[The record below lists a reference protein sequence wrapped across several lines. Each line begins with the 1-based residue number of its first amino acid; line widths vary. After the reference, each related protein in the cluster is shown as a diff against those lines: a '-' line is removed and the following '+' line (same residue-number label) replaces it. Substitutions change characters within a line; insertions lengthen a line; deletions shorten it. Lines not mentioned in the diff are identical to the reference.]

1 MNFRIIFNIWD
12 FLLPSHGGADPG
24 AVSGGLQE
32 KDFTLEASLYMA
44 DRLKELGIPVV
55 LTRDY
60 DENISRTERLRRA
73 NEAFGGSPNAILISN
88 HINAG
93 GGEGAEVI
101 YALRNNSTL
110 AQSILEEIGS
120 EGQIMRKYYQRRL
133 PEDPSKDYYYII
145 RETTPMQSVLVE
157 YGFIDNANDRV
168 KLQNDLLNYV
178 EAVVRAIAEYA
189 GVPYTPPEGSG
200 NNFYTVV
207 KGDSLWSIANR
218 FGVTVQALRDA
229 NNLTSDVLSVGQILR
244 IPGSNEG
251 DEIVPP
257 SGNVTYTVQRGDS
270 LWSIASRYGIS
281 VNDLRRANNLTSDTL
296 SIGQVLIIPGVGS
309 GNEGNDNITGPS
321 TTYTVVSGDS
331 LWSIANRFGVTV
343 QALRD
348 ANNLTSDVLSVGQV
362 LTIPGVSGEEDN
374 GEDEDNGAVFYYTVE
389 RGDSLWSIA
398 RRFGVT
404 VQEIRDAN
412 DLTSD
417 TLSVGQSLIIPGIS
431 AGDDLEDNEENDTV
445 PTTYTVASGDSL
457 WSIANRFGVTVN
469 ELKSANGL
477 TSNLLSVG
485 QVLIIPTAGSST
497 PGSPIYN
504 TYTVASGDSLWS
516 IANRFGTT
524 VDTIKTLNNLTS
536 NLLSIGQVLQI
547 PNN

>member
-1 MNFRIIFNIWD
+1 MNERIVTGVVVD
-12 FLLPSHGGADPG
+12 AGHGGADPG

-32 KDFTLEASLYMA
+32 KDFTLDASLYMYE
-44 DRLKELGIPVV
+44 RLQQLGIPAV
-55 LTRDY
+55 LTRDS
-60 DENISRTERLRRA
+60 DENLSRTERLRRA
-73 NEAFGGSPNAILISN
+73 NEAFGGSSNAILISN

-145 RETTPMQSVLVE
+145 RETAPMQSLLVE

-178 EAVVRAIAEYA
+178 EAVVRAIAQYA

-200 NNFYTVV
+200 TNFYTVV
-207 KGDSLWSIANR
+207 KGDSLWSIAR
-218 FGVTVQALRDA
+218 KFGVTVQALRDA
-229 NNLTSDVLSVGQILR
+229 NNLTSDTLTVGQLLR
-244 IPGSNEG
+244 IPTTSG
-251 DEIVPP
+251 DTGTG
-257 SGNVTYTVQRGDS
+257 GNVTYTVQRGDS

-281 VNDLRRANNLTSDTL
+281 VNDLRSANSLTSDTL
-296 SIGQVLIIPGVGS
+296 SIGQVLIIPGVSNG
-309 GNEGNDNITGPS
+309 EEDNDNITGPS
-321 TTYTVVSGDS
+321 TTYTVQSGDS
-331 LWSIANRFGVTV
+331 LWSIGNRFGVTV
-343 QALRD
+343 QQLRD

-362 LTIPGVSGEEDN
+362 LTIPGVSG
-374 GEDEDNGAVFYYTVE
+374 DEDTGDNNGAVFYYTVE

-412 DLTSD
+412 DLVSD
-417 TLSVGQSLIIPGIS
+417 TLSVGQSLIIPGLS
-431 AGDDLEDNEENDTV
+431 ADEDLEDDNNNETT
-445 PTTYTVASGDSL
+445 PSTYTVQSGDSL
-457 WSIANRFGVTVN
+457 WSIANKFGVTVN
-469 ELKSANGL
+469 DLKDANSL
-477 TSNLLSVG
+477 TSNLLSIG
-485 QVLIIPTAGSST
+485 QVLIIPSSST
-497 PGSPIYN
+497 NNPTNPSYT
-504 TYTVASGDSLWS
+504 TYTVQRGDSLWS
-516 IANRFGTT
+516 IANNFGVT
-524 VDTIKTLNNLTS
+524 VDAIKTLNNLTS
-536 NLLSIGQVLQI
+536 NLLSVGQVLQI

>member
-32 KDFTLEASLYMA
+32 KDFTLEASLYTA

-321 TTYTVVSGDS
+321 TTYTVVKGDS

-497 PGSPIYN
+497 PGSPTYN

-536 NLLSIGQVLQI
+536 NLLSVGQVLQI

>member
-1 MNFRIIFNIWD
+1 MNERRVAGVVVD
-12 FLLPSHGGADPG
+12 AGHGGADPG
-24 AVSGGLQE
+24 AVSSGLQE

-60 DENISRTERLRRA
+60 DENISREERLRRA
-73 NEAFGGSPNAILISN
+73 NEAFGGSSNAILISN

-168 KLQNDLLNYV
+168 KLQNDLLDYV

-189 GVPYTPPEGSG
+189 GVTYVPPSGSSG
-200 NNFYTVV
+200 NFYTVV
-207 KGDSLWSIANR
+207 KGDSLYSIARR
-218 FGVTVQALRDA
+218 FGVTVQALKDA
-229 NNLTSDVLSVGQILR
+229 NNLTSDTLSVGQVLR
-244 IPGSNEG
+244 IPSN
-251 DEIVPP
+251 DQDNDFNPP
-257 SGNVTYTVQRGDS
+257 SGNVTYTVKKGDS

-281 VNDLRRANNLTSDTL
+281 VNALREANNLVSDTL
-296 SIGQVLIIPGVGS
+296 SIGQVLIIPGVS
-309 GNEGNDNITGPS
+309 DDNDNITGPS
-321 TTYTVVSGDS
+321 TTYTVVRGDS

-343 QALRD
+343 EQLRD
-348 ANNLTSDVLSVGQV
+348 ANNLTTDVLSVGQV
-362 LTIPGVSGEEDN
+362 LTIPGVSGGNEDSDN
-374 GEDEDNGAVFYYTVE
+374 NGAVFYYTVE
-389 RGDSLWSIA
+389 RGDTLWNIA
-398 RRFGVT
+398 SRFGVT

-431 AGDDLEDNEENDTV
+431 AGDDLEDNEGSETV
-445 PTTYTVASGDSL
+445 PTTYTVQSGDSL

-469 ELKSANGL
+469 DLKSANGL

-485 QVLIIPTAGSST
+485 QVLIIPTSGSNT
-497 PGSPIYN
+497 PVNPSYT
-504 TYTVASGDSLWS
+504 TYTVQLGDSLWS
-516 IANRFGTT
+516 IANRYNTT
-524 VDTIKTLNNLTS
+524 VDAIKTLNNLTS

>member
-1 MNFRIIFNIWD
+1 MNERRVTGVVVD
-12 FLLPSHGGADPG
+12 AGHGGADPG
-24 AVSGGLQE
+24 AVSSGLQE

-157 YGFIDNANDRV
+157 YGFIDNAKDRV

-244 IPGSNEG
+244 IPGSNEDNG
-251 DEIVPP
+251 NVPP
-257 SGNVTYTVQRGDS
+257 SGNVTYTVQKGDS

-281 VNDLRRANNLTSDTL
+281 VNELRQANNLTSDTL

-321 TTYTVVSGDS
+321 TTYTVVKGDS

-497 PGSPIYN
+497 PGSPTYN

-536 NLLSIGQVLQI
+536 NLLSVGQVLQI

>member
-1 MNFRIIFNIWD
+1 MNERRVTGVVVD
-12 FLLPSHGGADPG
+12 AGHGGADPG

-445 PTTYTVASGDSL
+445 PTTYTVVSGDSL
-457 WSIANRFGVTVN
+457 WSIANRFGVTVSD
-469 ELKSANGL
+469 LKSANGL

>member
-1 MNFRIIFNIWD
+1 MNERRVTGVVVD
-12 FLLPSHGGADPG
+12 AGHGGADPG

-32 KDFTLEASLYMA
+32 KDFTLDASLYMYE
-44 DRLKELGIPVV
+44 RLQQLGIPVV

-60 DENISRTERLRRA
+60 DENLSRTERLRRA
-73 NEAFGGSPNAILISN
+73 NEAFGGSSNAILISN

-145 RETTPMQSVLVE
+145 RETSPMQSLLVE

-178 EAVVRAIAEYA
+178 EAVVRAIAQYA

-200 NNFYTVV
+200 TNFYTVV
-207 KGDSLWSIANR
+207 KGDSLWSIAR
-218 FGVTVQALRDA
+218 KFGVTVQQLRDA
-229 NNLTSDVLSVGQILR
+229 NNLTSDTLTVGQLLR
-244 IPGSNEG
+244 IPTSGTDNG
-251 DEIVPP
+251 TG
-257 SGNVTYTVQRGDS
+257 GNVTYTVQRGDS

-296 SIGQVLIIPGVGS
+296 SIGQVLIIPGVS
-309 GNEGNDNITGPS
+309 NGNEDNDNITGPS
-321 TTYTVVSGDS
+321 TTYTVQSGDS

-343 QALRD
+343 QQLRD
-348 ANNLTSDVLSVGQV
+348 ANNLTSDILSIGQV
-362 LTIPGVSGEEDN
+362 LTIPGVSG
-374 GEDEDNGAVFYYTVE
+374 DEDIGDNNGAVFYYTVE

-412 DLTSD
+412 DLVSD
-417 TLSVGQSLIIPGIS
+417 TLSIGQQLIIPSLS
-431 AGDDLEDNEENDTV
+431 ADEDLEDNEGSETV
-445 PTTYTVASGDSL
+445 PTTYTVQSGDSL
-457 WSIANRFGVTVN
+457 WSIANKFGVTVN
-469 ELKSANGL
+469 DLKAANSL
-477 TSNLLSVG
+477 TSNLLSIG
-485 QVLIIPTAGSST
+485 QVLIIPSSST
-497 PGSPIYN
+497 NNPTNPSYT

-547 PNN
+547 PNI

>member
-1 MNFRIIFNIWD
+1 MNFNIIFNIWD

-321 TTYTVVSGDS
+321 TTYTVVKGDS

-445 PTTYTVASGDSL
+445 PTTYTVQSGDSL
-457 WSIANRFGVTVN
+457 WSIANRFGVTVSD
-469 ELKSANGL
+469 LKSANGL

>member
-24 AVSGGLQE
+24 AVSNGLQE
-32 KDFTLEASLYMA
+32 KDFTLEASLYMY
-44 DRLKELGIPVV
+44 DRLRELGIPAV

-60 DENISRTERLRRA
+60 DENLSREDRLRRA
-73 NEAFGGSPNAILISN
+73 NEAFGGSSNAILISN

-145 RETTPMQSVLVE
+145 RETAPMQSLLVE

-189 GVPYTPPEGSG
+189 GVTYIPPEGSS

-207 KGDSLWSIANR
+207 KGDSLYSIAR
-218 FGVTVQALRDA
+218 RYGVTVQALRDA
-229 NNLTSDVLSVGQILR
+229 NNLTSDTLSVGQVLR
-244 IPGSNEG
+244 IPSNNG
-251 DEIVPP
+251 NVPP

-281 VNDLRRANNLTSDTL
+281 VNDLRQANNLTSDTL
-296 SIGQVLIIPGVGS
+296 SIGQVLIIPGVS
-309 GNEGNDNITGPS
+309 NGNEGNDNITGPS
-321 TTYTVVSGDS
+321 FPYTVVKGDS
-331 LWSIANRFGVTV
+331 LWSIGNRFGVTV
-343 QALRD
+343 QQIRD
-348 ANNLTSDVLSVGQV
+348 LNKLTSDTLSVGQV
-362 LTIPGVSGEEDN
+362 LLIPGTNEEDN
-374 GEDEDNGAVFYYTVE
+374 GEENGAVFYYTVG

-404 VQEIRDAN
+404 VQEIKDAN
-412 DLTSD
+412 DLVSD
-417 TLSVGQSLIIPGIS
+417 TLSIGQSLIIPGIS
-431 AGDDLEDNEENDTV
+431 AGDDLEDSEDNVTV

-469 ELKSANGL
+469 NLKSANSL
-477 TSNLLSVG
+477 TSNLLSIG
-485 QVLIIPTAGSST
+485 QVLIIPTAGSNFPT
-497 PGSPIYN
+497 NPTYT

-516 IANRFGTT
+516 IANKFGTT
-524 VDTIKTLNNLTS
+524 VDAIKTLNNLTS

>member
-1 MNFRIIFNIWD
+1 MNERRVTGVVVD
-12 FLLPSHGGADPG
+12 AGHGGADPG
-24 AVSGGLQE
+24 AVSSGLQE

-73 NEAFGGSPNAILISN
+73 NEAFDSSPNAILISN

-189 GVPYTPPEGSG
+189 GVPYVPPEGSG

-218 FGVTVQALRDA
+218 FGVIVQALRDA

-321 TTYTVVSGDS
+321 TTYTVVKGDS

-497 PGSPIYN
+497 PGSPTYN

-536 NLLSIGQVLQI
+536 NLLSVGQVLQI

>member
-1 MNFRIIFNIWD
+1 MNERRVTGVVVD
-12 FLLPSHGGADPG
+12 AGHGGADPG

-189 GVPYTPPEGSG
+189 GVPYVPPEGSG

-321 TTYTVVSGDS
+321 TTYTVVKGDS
-331 LWSIANRFGVTV
+331 LWSIANRFGVAV

-469 ELKSANGL
+469 DLKSANGL

-497 PGSPIYN
+497 PGSPTYN

>member
-1 MNFRIIFNIWD
+1 
-12 FLLPSHGGADPG
+12 
-24 AVSGGLQE
+24 
-32 KDFTLEASLYMA
+32 MA

-309 GNEGNDNITGPS
+309 GNEGDDNITGPS
-321 TTYTVVSGDS
+321 TTYTVVKGDS

-389 RGDSLWSIA
+389 RGDSLYSIA
-398 RRFGVT
+398 RRFGVM

-445 PTTYTVASGDSL
+445 PTTYTVQSGDSL

-469 ELKSANGL
+469 DLKAANGL

-485 QVLIIPTAGSST
+485 QVLIIPKSGSTT
-497 PGSPIYN
+497 PGTPTYN

-524 VDTIKTLNNLTS
+524 VDMIKSLNNLTS

>member
-1 MNFRIIFNIWD
+1 MNERRVVGVVVD
-12 FLLPSHGGADPG
+12 AGHGGADPG
-24 AVSGGLQE
+24 AVSSGLQE

-60 DENISRTERLRRA
+60 DENISREERLRRA
-73 NEAFGGSPNAILISN
+73 NEAFDGSPNAILISN

-145 RETTPMQSVLVE
+145 RETSPMQSLLVE

-189 GVPYTPPEGSG
+189 GVTYVPPSGSSG
-200 NNFYTVV
+200 NFYTVV
-207 KGDSLWSIANR
+207 KGDSLYSIARR
-218 FGVTVQALRDA
+218 FGVSVQALKNA
-229 NNLTSDVLSVGQILR
+229 NNLTSDTLSVGQVLR
-244 IPGSNEG
+244 IPSN
-251 DEIVPP
+251 DQDNDINPP
-257 SGNVTYTVQRGDS
+257 SGNVTYTVKKGDS

-281 VNDLRRANNLTSDTL
+281 VNALREANNLTSDTL
-296 SIGQVLIIPGVGS
+296 SIGQVLIIPGVS
-309 GNEGNDNITGPS
+309 DDNEGNDEMGPS
-321 TTYTVVSGDS
+321 FTYTVVRGDS

-343 QALRD
+343 GQLRE
-348 ANNLTSDVLSVGQV
+348 ANNLTTDTLSVGQV
-362 LTIPGVSGEEDN
+362 LIIPGVSEDEE
-374 GEDEDNGAVFYYTVE
+374 GEDNGAIFYYTVE
-389 RGDSLWSIA
+389 KGDSLYSIA

-404 VQEIRDAN
+404 VQEIIDAN
-412 DLTSD
+412 NLISN

-431 AGDDLEDNEENDTV
+431 AGDDLEDNEGSETV
-445 PTTYTVASGDSL
+445 PTTYTVVSGDSL

-469 ELKSANGL
+469 DLKTANNL
-477 TSNLLSVG
+477 TSNLLSIG
-485 QVLIIPTAGSST
+485 QTLIIPTTGT
-497 PGSPIYN
+497 NNPETPIYT
-504 TYTVASGDSLWS
+504 TYTVKSGDSLWS

-524 VDTIKTLNNLTS
+524 VDTIKSLNNLTS
-536 NLLSIGQVLQI
+536 NLLSVGQVLQI

>member
-32 KDFTLEASLYMA
+32 KDFTLDASLYMYE
-44 DRLKELGIPVV
+44 RLQQLGIPAV
-55 LTRDY
+55 LTRDS
-60 DENISRTERLRRA
+60 DENLSRTERLRRA
-73 NEAFGGSPNAILISN
+73 NEAFGGSSNAILISN

-145 RETTPMQSVLVE
+145 RETAPMQSLLVE

-178 EAVVRAIAEYA
+178 EAVVRAIAQYA

-200 NNFYTVV
+200 TNFYTVV
-207 KGDSLWSIANR
+207 KGDSLWSIAR
-218 FGVTVQALRDA
+218 KFGVTVQALRDA
-229 NNLTSDVLSVGQILR
+229 NNLTSDTLTVGQLLR
-244 IPGSNEG
+244 IPTTSG
-251 DEIVPP
+251 DTGTG
-257 SGNVTYTVQRGDS
+257 GNVTYTVQRGDS

-281 VNDLRRANNLTSDTL
+281 VNDLRSANSLTSDTL
-296 SIGQVLIIPGVGS
+296 SIGQVLIIPGVSNG
-309 GNEGNDNITGPS
+309 EEDNDNITGPP
-321 TTYTVVSGDS
+321 TTYTVQSGDS
-331 LWSIANRFGVTV
+331 LWSIGNRFGVTV
-343 QALRD
+343 QQLRD
-348 ANNLTSDVLSVGQV
+348 ANNLTTDVLSVGQV
-362 LTIPGVSGEEDN
+362 LIIPGVSGEEDN
-374 GEDEDNGAVFYYTVE
+374 DEDDNNGAVFYYTVE

-412 DLTSD
+412 NLTTD
-417 TLSVGQSLIIPGIS
+417 TLSVGQSLIIPGLS
-431 AGDDLEDNEENDTV
+431 ADEDLEDDNNNETNPSTYTVQSGDSLWSIANKFGVTVNDLKNANGLTSNLLSIGQV
-445 PTTYTVASGDSL
+445 LIIPNSNTNNPTNPSYTTYTVQRGDSL
-457 WSIANRFGVTVN
+457 WSIANRFGVTVD
-469 ELKSANGL
+469 A
-477 TSNLLSVG
+477 
-485 QVLIIPTAGSST
+485 
-497 PGSPIYN
+497 
-504 TYTVASGDSLWS
+504 
-516 IANRFGTT
+516 
-524 VDTIKTLNNLTS
+524 IKTLNNLTS
-536 NLLSIGQVLQI
+536 NLLSVGQVLQI

>member
-1 MNFRIIFNIWD
+1 MNERIVTGVVVD
-12 FLLPSHGGADPG
+12 AGHGGADPG

-32 KDFTLEASLYMA
+32 KDFTLDASLYMYE
-44 DRLKELGIPVV
+44 RLQQLGIPAV
-55 LTRDY
+55 LTRDS
-60 DENISRTERLRRA
+60 DENLSRTERLRRA

-145 RETTPMQSVLVE
+145 RETAPMQSLLVE

-189 GVPYTPPEGSG
+189 GVPYIPPEGSG

-281 VNDLRRANNLTSDTL
+281 VNELRRANNLTSDTL

-321 TTYTVVSGDS
+321 TTYTVVKGDS

-374 GEDEDNGAVFYYTVE
+374 GEDENNGAVFYYTVE
-389 RGDSLWSIA
+389 RGDSLYSIA

-404 VQEIRDAN
+404 VQDIRDAN

-445 PTTYTVASGDSL
+445 PTTYIVASGDSL

-469 ELKSANGL
+469 DLKSANGL

-485 QVLIIPTAGSST
+485 QVLIIPTVESNT
-497 PGSPIYN
+497 PVNPSYT
-504 TYTVASGDSLWS
+504 TYTVQPGDSLWS
-516 IANRFGTT
+516 ISNRFGTT

>member
-1 MNFRIIFNIWD
+1 MNERRVTGVVVD
-12 FLLPSHGGADPG
+12 AGHGGADPG
-24 AVSGGLQE
+24 AVSNGLQE
-32 KDFTLEASLYMA
+32 KDFTLEASLYMY
-44 DRLKELGIPVV
+44 DRLRELGIPAV

-60 DENISRTERLRRA
+60 DENLSREERLRRA
-73 NEAFGGSPNAILISN
+73 NEAFGGSSNAILISN

-145 RETTPMQSVLVE
+145 RETSPMQSLLVE

-207 KGDSLWSIANR
+207 KGDSLYSIARR
-218 FGVTVQALRDA
+218 FGVTVQALRDV

-244 IPGSNEG
+244 IPSSNEDNG
-251 DEIVPP
+251 NVPP
-257 SGNVTYTVQRGDS
+257 SGNVTYTVQKGDS

-281 VNDLRRANNLTSDTL
+281 VNDLRQANNLSSDTL
-296 SIGQVLIIPGVGS
+296 NIGQVLIIPGVGN
-309 GNEGNDNITGPS
+309 GNEDDDNITGPS
-321 TTYTVVSGDS
+321 FTYTVVKGDS
-331 LWSIANRFGVTV
+331 LWSIGNRFGVTV
-343 QALRD
+343 QQIRD
-348 ANNLTSDVLSVGQV
+348 LNNLTSDTLSVGQV
-362 LTIPGVSGEEDN
+362 LLIPGTNEEDN
-374 GEDEDNGAVFYYTVE
+374 GENNGAVFYYTVK
-389 RGDSLWSIA
+389 RGDSLYSIA
-398 RRFGVT
+398 RQFGVT

-412 DLTSD
+412 DLVSD
-417 TLSVGQSLIIPGIS
+417 ILSIGQQLIIHGIS
-431 AGDDLEDNEENDTV
+431 AGDDLEDNNGNETV
-445 PTTYTVASGDSL
+445 PTTYTVQSGDSL

-469 ELKSANGL
+469 ELKSVNSL
-477 TSNLLSVG
+477 TSNLLSIG
-485 QVLIIPTAGSST
+485 QVLIIPSSST
-497 PGSPIYN
+497 NNPTNPSYT
-504 TYTVASGDSLWS
+504 TYTVVSGDSLWS

-524 VDTIKTLNNLTS
+524 VDAIKTLNNLTS

-547 PNN
+547 PNI

>member
-445 PTTYTVASGDSL
+445 PTTYTVVSGDSL
-457 WSIANRFGVTVN
+457 WSIANRFGVTVSD
-469 ELKSANGL
+469 LKSANGL

-504 TYTVASGDSLWS
+504 TYIVASGDSLWS

>member
-1 MNFRIIFNIWD
+1 MNERRVTGVVVD
-12 FLLPSHGGADPG
+12 AGHGGADPG
-24 AVSGGLQE
+24 AVSSGLQE
-32 KDFTLEASLYMA
+32 KDFTLDASLYMYE
-44 DRLKELGIPVV
+44 RLQQLGIPAV
-55 LTRDY
+55 LTRDS
-60 DENISRTERLRRA
+60 DENLSRTERLRRA
-73 NEAFGGSPNAILISN
+73 NEAFGGSSNAILISN

-145 RETTPMQSVLVE
+145 RETAPMQSLLVE

-244 IPGSNEG
+244 IPGSNEDNG
-251 DEIVPP
+251 NVPP

-281 VNDLRRANNLTSDTL
+281 VNELRRANNLTSDTL

-321 TTYTVVSGDS
+321 TTYTVVKGDS

-497 PGSPIYN
+497 PGSPTYN

-536 NLLSIGQVLQI
+536 NLLSVGQVLQI

>member
-1 MNFRIIFNIWD
+1 MNERRVTGVVVD
-12 FLLPSHGGADPG
+12 AGHGGADPG

-157 YGFIDNANDRV
+157 YGFIDNVKDRV

-244 IPGSNEG
+244 IPGSNEDNG
-251 DEIVPP
+251 NVPP

-281 VNDLRRANNLTSDTL
+281 VNELRRANNLTSDTL

-321 TTYTVVSGDS
+321 TTYTVVKGDS
-331 LWSIANRFGVTV
+331 LWSIANRFGVTA

-497 PGSPIYN
+497 PGSPTYN

-536 NLLSIGQVLQI
+536 NLLSVGQVLQI

>member
-1 MNFRIIFNIWD
+1 M
-12 FLLPSHGGADPG
+12 
-24 AVSGGLQE
+24 
-32 KDFTLEASLYMA
+32 
-44 DRLKELGIPVV
+44 
-55 LTRDY
+55 TRDS
-60 DENISRTERLRRA
+60 DENLSRTERLRRA

-145 RETTPMQSVLVE
+145 RETAPMQSLLVE

-178 EAVVRAIAEYA
+178 EAVVRAIAGYA

-200 NNFYTVV
+200 TNFYTVV
-207 KGDSLWSIANR
+207 KGDSLWSIAR
-218 FGVTVQALRDA
+218 KFGVTVQALRDA
-229 NNLTSDVLSVGQILR
+229 NNLTSDTLTVGQLLR
-244 IPGSNEG
+244 IPTTSG
-251 DEIVPP
+251 DTGTG
-257 SGNVTYTVQRGDS
+257 GNVTYTVQRGDS

-296 SIGQVLIIPGVGS
+296 SIGQVLIIPGVSNG
-309 GNEGNDNITGPS
+309 EDDNDNITGPS
-321 TTYTVVSGDS
+321 TTYIVQSGDS
-331 LWSIANRFGVTV
+331 LWSIGNRFGVTV
-343 QALRD
+343 QQLRD

-362 LTIPGVSGEEDN
+362 LTIPGVSGDEDTGDN
-374 GEDEDNGAVFYYTVE
+374 NGAVFYYTVERGDSLWSIARRFGVMVQEIRDANDLVSDTLSIGQVLTIPGVSGEDDGESDNDGAVFYYTVE

-412 DLTSD
+412 DLVSD
-417 TLSVGQSLIIPGIS
+417 TLSVGQSLIIPGLS
-431 AGDDLEDNEENDTV
+431 ADEDLEDDNNNETT
-445 PTTYTVASGDSL
+445 PSTYTVQSGDTL
-457 WSIANRFGVTVN
+457 FMGNN
-469 ELKSANGL
+469 E
-477 TSNLLSVG
+477 
-485 QVLIIPTAGSST
+485 
-497 PGSPIYN
+497 
-504 TYTVASGDSLWS
+504 
-516 IANRFGTT
+516 
-524 VDTIKTLNNLTS
+524 
-536 NLLSIGQVLQI
+536 
-547 PNN
+547 

>member
-1 MNFRIIFNIWD
+1 MNFNIIFNIWD

-445 PTTYTVASGDSL
+445 PTTYTVVSGDSL
-457 WSIANRFGVTVN
+457 WSIANRFGVTVSD
-469 ELKSANGL
+469 LKSANGL

-504 TYTVASGDSLWS
+504 TYIVASGDSLWS